1 MDERAF
7 SADQYTSLMVTPLF
21 CASHIVV
28 FQEYLPTAEEVSVLR
43 GYRGELELLGPAE
56 RYMMV
61 MIECPDAQKRI
72 KCILFRQQ
80 FRNRKEELINA
91 IRRLEGV
98 CDDVKMSIKLKKV
111 LKTILKVGNQLNDGE
126 DHMGFTVDSLLKLQ
140 SQKAFDK
147 KTSIL
152 QYVVRLISRNDET
165 CLAFPED
172 LVHLTESER
181 LSIDQV
187 MSEMSLLLSS
197 YNVCKDIVSEIADRD
212 GKQRI
217 KSMSDFLHQVTAPSS
232 LTLTLVTGGA
242 AIGRHQSF
250 HRSYENKVSECVGVF
265 RRGGYP
271 SFTRILLHTREVC
284 QGMFCL
290 PLSPLPPLIGLHRR
304 AGDL

>member
-7 SADQYTSLMVTPLF
+7 SADQYTSLMVLISYPLPALTF
-21 CASHIVV
+21 S
-28 FQEYLPTAEEVSVLR
+28 QEYLPTPEEVSVLK

-61 MIECPDAQKRI
+61 MTECPDAQKRI

-187 MSEMSLLLSS
+187 MSEMSLIVSS
-197 YNVCKDIVSEIADRD
+197 YNACKDIVNEISNRD
-212 GKQRI
+212 GKRRI
-217 KSMSDFLHQVTAPSS
+217 QSMSDFLQQVACFPLLNSP
-232 LTLTLVTGGA
+232 LPGGA
-242 AIGRHQSF
+242 AIR
-250 HRSYENKVSECVGVF
+250 
-265 RRGGYP
+265 
-271 SFTRILLHTREVC
+271 
-284 QGMFCL
+284 
-290 PLSPLPPLIGLHRR
+290 
-304 AGDL
+304 